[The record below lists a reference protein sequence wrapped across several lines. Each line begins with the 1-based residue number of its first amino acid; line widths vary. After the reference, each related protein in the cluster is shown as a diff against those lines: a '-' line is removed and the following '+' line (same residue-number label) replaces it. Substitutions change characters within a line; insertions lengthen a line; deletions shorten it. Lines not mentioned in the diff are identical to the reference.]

1 MDFQLSD
8 KAKQLIPKA
17 RIVSFATWDDLHDRE
32 TIARFQAA
40 DDAGRYLT
48 DADLAKLADRSG
60 ADAARLLRDQADEI
74 VTEARSH
81 LLAQFPHITEPGGEL
96 YPPLRA
102 QACWR
107 DFWQFLRCITYGI
120 AGGNLDYTSDRGL
133 QYMELLYQE
142 LKVPLPAMVVGLE
155 ALKEASL
162 QRLAS
167 DRAAE
172 LAPYF
177 DRMICAL
184 KDFRDEPFS

>member
-8 KAKQLIPKA
+8 RAQQLIPKA
-17 RIVSFATWDDLHDRE
+17 RIVSFATWKDAHSPQ

-40 DDAGRYLT
+40 DDEGRYLT
-48 DADLAKLADRSG
+48 DADLAGLEASPG
-60 ADAARLLRDQADEI
+60 TQATRLLRDCADEI
-74 VTEARSH
+74 VTEARSQV
-81 LLAQFPHITEPGGEL
+81 LERFPQITEPGGDL

-107 DFWQFLRCITYGI
+107 DFWHFLRCITYGI
-120 AGGNLDYTSDRGL
+120 AGENLDYTSEEGL
-133 QYMELLYQE
+133 HYMELLYQE
-142 LKVPLPAMVVGLE
+142 LNVPLPAMVVGLE

-177 DRMICAL
+177 DRTIAAL
-184 KDFRDEPFS
+184 KSFRDEPSS